1 MKKSVVVNHLCRI
14 EGHGGINV
22 AIEDGKVARVEMDIF
37 EGTRFLEALVV
48 GRSYNEIPPILSRIC
63 AICSAVHTI
72 TSLMAVEDAFD
83 TRISPQTEL
92 LRELL
97 VQGGNIESHALH
109 IFCLAVP
116 DFLGYSGA
124 FTLATDHPEEVKIGL
139 GLKKLGNTVQE
150 TIGGRAVHPVNAVLG
165 GFGKVPAQE
174 TLLRVKE
181 ELIKGLKDAL
191 VAIEFIASLE
201 IPNFSESPTIYA
213 ALGSSEKEYSL
224 FGDKVIFSS
233 GDSREIKSYKELC
246 NETVVPHSHA
256 KHSHFKGRPFVVG
269 ALARIMLNGH
279 KLKFEAKKTK
289 EKLGLDS
296 PSENILQNNTAQA
309 IELVYS
315 LERSIQIIDELVER
329 GIKDEKPVKIKPK
342 AGQGTAAVEAP
353 RGTLYHSYMSD
364 KEGRVT
370 RADVITPTAQNLA
383 NIEKDFR
390 ASVES
395 LVDEPED
402 SLQAKLEMVARAY
415 DPCISCSVHLVRLTP
430 KRTTLPLR

>member
-1 MKKSVVVNHLCRI
+1 MGKSVVVNHLCRV

-22 AIEDGKVARVEMDIF
+22 AIEDGKVVRVEMDIF
-37 EGTRFLEALVV
+37 EGTRFLETLVV
-48 GRSYNEIPPILSRIC
+48 GRSYNEISPILSRIC

-83 TRISPQTEL
+83 AKISSQTEL
-92 LRELL
+92 LRDLL

-109 IFCLAVP
+109 LFCLAIP

-124 FTLATDHPEEVKIGL
+124 FTLASDYPQEVKIGL
-139 GLKKLGNTVQE
+139 ELKKLGNTIQE

-165 GFGKVPAQE
+165 GFGTIPTKE

-181 ELIKGLKDAL
+181 ELIKGLEEAL
-191 VAIEFIASLE
+191 AAIEFIASLE
-201 IPNFSESPTIYA
+201 IPNFSESPAVYA
-213 ALGSSEKEYSL
+213 ALGSSGKEYSL

-233 GDSREIKSYKELC
+233 GESREIKSYKEIC
-246 NETVVPHSHA
+246 NETIVPHSHA
-256 KHSHFKGRPFVVG
+256 KHSHFKGRPFMVG
-269 ALARIMLNGH
+269 ALARVMLNGH
-279 KLKFEAKKTK
+279 KLKSEARETK
-289 EKLGLDS
+289 EKLDLDS
-296 PSENILQNNTAQA
+296 PSENILHNNTAQA

-329 GIKDEKPVKIKPK
+329 GIRDERPVKIKPK

-353 RGTLYHSYMSD
+353 RGTLYHSYTFD

-390 ASVES
+390 AS
-395 LVDEPED
+395 
-402 SLQAKLEMVARAY
+402 
-415 DPCISCSVHLVRLTP
+415 
-430 KRTTLPLR
+430 